1 MLNAIEEDMIELN
14 IAVKNTEEIYQQFGY
29 SSISE
34 TTISKD
40 FEEYILNSIKNYPL
54 EEKLKLIIH
63 IQKKDRRE
71 LDNLDDYIHKH
82 FSNKLSDIELNLK
95 QQFKEWK
102 INMTIG
108 ILFLVMCLVL
118 VQVLEVFQHINFMKI
133 IKEGLIIIGWV
144 ALWEPVTFILF
155 SWRNLKRDRLY
166 YKKLCSIPISVVE
179 Y

>member
-1 MLNAIEEDMIELN
+1 MFKVLETDMTELN

-29 SSISE
+29 SSINE
-34 TTISKD
+34 NTISKD
-40 FEEYILNSIKNYPL
+40 FEEYILGCVKNYPL
-54 EEKLKLIIH
+54 EEKVKIVIH
-63 IQKKDRRE
+63 IRKKDEKE
-71 LDNLDDYIHKH
+71 LDSLDDHIHKH
-82 FSNKLSDIELNLK
+82 FCNKLADIELSLK

-108 ILFLVMCLVL
+108 ILFLVLCLVL
-118 VQVLEVFQHINFMKI
+118 VQVLEAFQHINFMKI

-155 SWRNLKRDRLY
+155 SWRNLRRDRLY